1 MAAKKHV
8 QKNTIIRLSNLNEVK
23 NISSGLYYYYDF
35 STKEIFYFDYRQGK
49 KEKKFDNFE
58 DFDRFIDKEFK

>member
-35 STKEIFYFDYRQGK
+35 STKEIFYL
-49 KEKKFDNFE
+49 
-58 DFDRFIDKEFK
+58 